1 MEKMS
6 HLDLT
11 MIFQHKQFIIRSH
24 AALILYPSADE
35 STTRADAVTIKDKHD
50 SETNL

>member
-1 MEKMS
+1 
-6 HLDLT
+6 
-11 MIFQHKQFIIRSH
+11 MIFQRKQDIFRSH

-35 STTRADAVTIKDKHD
+35 RTTGADPLTIKDKHD